1 MSLIASLFIGL
12 ALGLL
17 LAGAA
22 GFYVWRVWRP
32 RREVFE
38 GRRILAAMRWRE
50 LSNLVIDA
58 LGSAG
63 FEPESRE
70 KLSERGAQ
78 AELVMR
84 REGRPWLLAC
94 KQGLDHRIGP
104 QSAEDLLRDVR
115 RQQAAGAVM
124 VTPGHVDPAARQVAP
139 NIELADGT
147 ELWRLLEP
155 LLPASVHD
163 EVSARARRQ
172 AVRHMAL
179 VSVAALVVAA
189 GIAWVL
195 KGFDVAETVAPTAAS
210 PDAAAATNPSPAVA
224 PAAASAAVPA
234 TAPDAAIVAP
244 VPLDED
250 LQRRQLAERLS
261 ALPGVDRALWPTRS
275 TIQLYLSDPTLATD
289 TAICQVVERYELLR
303 ASRLQLQPPPGDARP
318 VRFMQCRAY

>member
-1 MSLIASLFIGL
+1 MSLIASLLIGL
-12 ALGLL
+12 ALGLV

-32 RREVFE
+32 CREVFE

-94 KQGLDHRIGP
+94 KQGLDHRIAP
-104 QSAEDLLRDVR
+104 QAAEDLLRDVR

-163 EVSARARRQ
+163 EVAARARKQ
-172 AVRHMAL
+172 AVRNMAL
-179 VSVAALVVAA
+179 VGVAALVVAA

-195 KGFDVAETVAPTAAS
+195 KGFDAAPATPAAAT
-210 PDAAAATNPSPAVA
+210 PATGPAPAAAAPPASAAPAVA
-224 PAAASAAVPA
+224 PVPA
-234 TAPDAAIVAP
+234 PPADVVAAPA

-250 LQRRQLAERLS
+250 LQRRELAERLS

-275 TIQLYLSDPTLATD
+275 TLQLYLSDPSLAND

>member
-1 MSLIASLFIGL
+1 MSLIASLLVGL
-12 ALGLL
+12 VLGLL

-22 GFYVWRVWRP
+22 GFYVWRIWRP

-50 LSNLVIDA
+50 LSNLVVDA

-63 FEPESRE
+63 FEPESRQ

-78 AELVMR
+78 SELVMR

-94 KQGLDHRIGP
+94 KQGLDHRIAP
-104 QSAEDLLRDVR
+104 QAAEELLRDVR

-163 EVSARARRQ
+163 EVAARARKQ
-172 AVRHMAL
+172 ATRHLAL
-179 VSVAALVVAA
+179 VGVAALVVAA
-189 GIAWVL
+189 GVAWAL
-195 KGFDVAETVAPTAAS
+195 KGFDAAGPATPAPAAPAADPAPTAAAALAS
-210 PDAAAATNPSPAVA
+210 ATAAAPVPA
-224 PAAASAAVPA
+224 PAADVATVPA
-234 TAPDAAIVAP
+234 
-244 VPLDED
+244 VPLDEE
-250 LQRRQLAERLS
+250 LQRRELAERLS

-275 TIQLYLSDPTLATD
+275 TIQLYLSDPSLATD

-303 ASRLQLQPPPGDARP
+303 ASRLQLQPPAGDARP

>member
-1 MSLIASLFIGL
+1 MSLIASLLIGL

-22 GFYVWRVWRP
+22 GFYVWRIWRP

-38 GRRILAAMRWRE
+38 GRRILAGMRWRE
-50 LSNLVIDA
+50 LSNLVVDA

-94 KQGLDHRIGP
+94 KQGLDHRIGA
-104 QSAEDLLRDVR
+104 QAAEDLLHSVR

-124 VTPGHVDPAARQVAP
+124 VTPGHVEPAARQVAP

-163 EVSARARRQ
+163 EVAARARKQ
-172 AVRHMAL
+172 AVRHMAT
-179 VSVAALVVAA
+179 VGGAALVVAV
-189 GIAWVL
+189 GIGWAL
-195 KGFDVAETVAPTAAS
+195 RGFDAAETPAPAPVTASVAPASPAKSLPAAGPTAA
-210 PDAAAATNPSPAVA
+210 PTPAEVR
-224 PAAASAAVPA
+224 PA
-234 TAPDAAIVAP
+234 
-244 VPLDED
+244 VPLDEG
-250 LQRRQLAERLS
+250 LQRRELAEQLS

-275 TIQLYLSDPTLATD
+275 TLQLYLSDASLATD
-289 TAICQVVERYELLR
+289 TAICQVVERFELLR
-303 ASRLQLQPPPGDARP
+303 ASRLQLQPPAGDARP

>member
-1 MSLIASLFIGL
+1 MSLIASLLIGL
-12 ALGLL
+12 ALGIL
-17 LAGAA
+17 LAAAA

-58 LGSAG
+58 LGTAG

-70 KLSERGAQ
+70 KLSQRGAQ
-78 AELVMR
+78 AELLMR

-94 KQGLDHRIGP
+94 KQGLDHRIAP
-104 QSAEDLLRDVR
+104 QAAEDLLRDVR

-124 VTPGHVDPAARQVAP
+124 VTPGHVDPAAREVAP

-155 LLPASVHD
+155 LLPSSIHD
-163 EVSARARRQ
+163 EVATRARKQ
-172 AVRHMAL
+172 AVRNMAL
-179 VSVAALVVAA
+179 VALAAAVVAG
-189 GIAWVL
+189 GIAWAL
-195 KGFDVAETVAPTAAS
+195 RGFDATTP
-210 PDAAAATNPSPAVA
+210 AAAPPEPPTVTGQA
-224 PAAASAAVPA
+224 PAAADPGSTNSAASGPA
-234 TAPDAAIVAP
+234 PAAPAVSGPP
-244 VPLDED
+244 VPLDEE
-250 LQRRQLAERLS
+250 LQRRELAERLS
-261 ALPGVDRALWPTRS
+261 SLPGVHRALWPTRS
-275 TIQLYLSDPTLATD
+275 TIQVYLSDPDLATD

-303 ASRLQLQPPPGDARP
+303 ASRLQLQPPPGDTRP

>member
-1 MSLIASLFIGL
+1 MSLIASLLIGL

-210 PDAAAATNPSPAVA
+210 PDTATATNSSPAVA